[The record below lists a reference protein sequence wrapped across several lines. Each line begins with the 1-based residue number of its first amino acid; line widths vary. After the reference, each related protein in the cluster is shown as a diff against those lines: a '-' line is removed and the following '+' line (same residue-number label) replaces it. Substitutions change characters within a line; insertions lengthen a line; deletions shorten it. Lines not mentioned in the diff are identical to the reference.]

1 MFRLHLPYMSAS
13 NGWARIS
20 QNHVSVLKLFFLY
33 ALPLSVLPPL
43 MLNYAAAT
51 HGTKLLPALNSMQ
64 LQWIGMVFFLI
75 ELAMPFVVALAVQRI
90 TEWVVRK
97 PPYEDA
103 YKLAVVVATPLWFS
117 SLFLAIP
124 SFMLIVTAVA
134 SALICSAVLIYFGVA
149 SILHIE
155 DKADASILF
164 GLILGIG
171 MVTWSMMMYFTL
183 LTWSVLSVI

>member
-1 MFRLHLPYMSAS
+1 M
-13 NGWARIS
+13 
-20 QNHVSVLKLFFLY
+20 
-33 ALPLSVLPPL
+33 
-43 MLNYAAAT
+43 
-51 HGTKLLPALNSMQ
+51 
-64 LQWIGMVFFLI
+64 
-75 ELAMPFVVALAVQRI
+75 QRI

-134 SALICSAVLIYFGVA
+134 SALICSAVLIYFCVV

-171 MVTWSMMMYFTL
+171 MVAWSMMMYFTL